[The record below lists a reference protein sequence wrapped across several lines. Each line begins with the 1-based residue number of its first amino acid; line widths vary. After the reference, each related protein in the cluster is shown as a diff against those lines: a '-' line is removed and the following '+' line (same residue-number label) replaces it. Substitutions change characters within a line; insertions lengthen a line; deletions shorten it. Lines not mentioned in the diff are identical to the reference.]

1 MKGSTMSMMSGVA
14 HGRLA
19 NGASVKE
26 FGNGSGK
33 GVVEFT
39 LVLNDSWIDKDSGE
53 KREKT
58 GLVNMQT
65 KAMKVEHC
73 AKLAGRMTTGRT
85 VTAKF
90 AMRPNPYVTGEGK
103 TILNRPKI
111 ECDYPEV
118 AYDSREDK
126 LFLMRKAIESGQ
138 VESAYAE
145 AELASE
151 DFSF

>member
-1 MKGSTMSMMSGVA
+1 MMSGVA

-19 NGASVKE
+19 NDASVKE
-26 FGNGSGK
+26 FGNGK
-33 GVVEFT
+33 GIVEFT
-39 LVLNDSWIDKDSGE
+39 IVINDSWIDKETGE

-65 KAMKVEHC
+65 RGMKAEAC
-73 AKLAGRMTTGRT
+73 EKLAERMTTGRT

-90 AMRPNPYVTGEGK
+90 TMRPNPYPSSEGK
-103 TILNRPKI
+103 MILNRPKV

-118 AYDSREDK
+118 AYDSKEDK

-138 VESAYAE
+138 ADTAYAE
-145 AELASE
+145 PELASE
-151 DFSF
+151 DIGF

>member
-1 MKGSTMSMMSGVA
+1 MSMMSGVA

-19 NGASVKE
+19 NDASVKE
-26 FGNGSGK
+26 FGNGK
-33 GVVEFT
+33 GIVEFT
-39 LVLNDSWIDKDSGE
+39 VVINDSWIDKESGE

-65 KAMKVEHC
+65 RGMKIEAC
-73 AKLAGRMTTGRT
+73 EKLAERMTTGRT

-90 AMRPNPYVTGEGK
+90 AMRPNPYSNSEGK
-103 TILNRPKI
+103 LILNRPKA

-118 AYDSREDK
+118 AYDSKDDK

-138 VESAYAE
+138 ADAAYAE
-145 AELASE
+145 PELASE
-151 DFSF
+151 DIGF

>member
-1 MKGSTMSMMSGVA
+1 MSMMSGVA

-19 NGASVKE
+19 NDASVKE
-26 FGNGSGK
+26 FGNGK
-33 GVVEFT
+33 GIVEFT
-39 LVLNDSWIDKDSGE
+39 IVINDSWIDKETGE

-65 KAMKVEHC
+65 RGMKSEAC
-73 AKLAGRMTTGRT
+73 EKLAERMTTGRT

-90 AMRPNPYVTGEGK
+90 AMRPNPFLNSEGK
-103 TILNRPKI
+103 MILNRPKV

-118 AYDSREDK
+118 AYDSKDDK

-138 VESAYAE
+138 ADTAYAE
-145 AELASE
+145 PELASE
-151 DFSF
+151 DIGF

>member
-1 MKGSTMSMMSGVA
+1 MSMMSGVA

-19 NGASVKE
+19 NDASVKE
-26 FGNGSGK
+26 FGNGK
-33 GVVEFT
+33 GIVEFT
-39 LVLNDSWIDKDSGE
+39 IVINDSWIDKETGE

-65 KAMKVEHC
+65 RGMKSEAC
-73 AKLAGRMTTGRT
+73 EKLAERMTTGRT

-90 AMRPNPYVTGEGK
+90 AMRPNPFLNSEGK
-103 TILNRPKI
+103 MILNRPKV

-118 AYDSREDK
+118 AYDSKDDK

-138 VESAYAE
+138 ADAAYAE
-145 AELASE
+145 PELAPE
-151 DFSF
+151 DIGF